1 MKGGWGKE
9 AYILEIIKLM
19 GYVDSKAD
27 PPTRTVTT
35 HQNKTNSAILQT
47 ASHKPQENITKVKKT
62 NKGSRNRKD
71 KRKTAR
77 KRDARTAPR

>member
-1 MKGGWGKE
+1 VDEGGRGVWDKE

-27 PPTRTVTT
+27 PRTVTT

-47 ASHKPQENITKVKKT
+47 AISLKKKVQ
-62 NKGSRNRKD
+62 N
-71 KRKTAR
+71 
-77 KRDARTAPR
+77 